1 MRLIITVITSF
12 SREKKLSNYIVV
24 LTHLQIFVN
33 KWPNG
38 KRTFFCL
45 CFFYLYFCFSLNI
58 YIVISWNCLDSE
70 RVWYSKIFIKNIL
83 RMKRIHS
90 LDFSLHSKIEFLKH
104 VCVFFVLFNSQFF
117 LVNLKVIDFF
127 WRWHFLY
134 YNEEFKMKIYIKKT
148 NSIL

>member
-1 MRLIITVITSF
+1 MLFWLIC
-12 SREKKLSNYIVV
+12 KYLSINDQMGKG
-24 LTHLQIFVN
+24 HFFVCV
-33 KWPNG
+33 
-38 KRTFFCL
+38 FF
-45 CFFYLYFCFSLNI
+45 LYFCFSLNI

-104 VCVFFVLFNSQFF
+104 VCVFLFCLILSFFF
-117 LVNLKVIDFF
+117 LVNLRVIDFF

-134 YNEEFKMKIYIKKT
+134 YNEEFKMKIYIKK
-148 NSIL
+148 NE

>member
-38 KRTFFCL
+38 KRTFFCV
-45 CFFYLYFCFSLNI
+45 CFFLLYFCFSLNI

-104 VCVFFVLFNSQFF
+104 VCVFLFYLILSFF

-127 WRWHFLY
+127 GAGTFCITT
-134 YNEEFKMKIYIKKT
+134 K
-148 NSIL
+148 NSKWKYT